1 MDVRLRDCDGQAEL
15 VREHREDLARLDAAR
30 VPKDARRERERE
42 RAVRDCRLERSTQ
55 ILLDFLLAR
64 LLRRHARDEDLRR
77 CRKCVKCLLRLCRSL
92 IPALERHAHA
102 VMRGV
107 GLRHERDMLAAYG
120 TQREHAHAR
129 RQLGRETIEDLRL
142 CERLRER
149 EIHILRLAR
158 DADRERGAECE
169 LHVGIES

>member
-42 RAVRDCRLERSTQ
+42 HAVRDCRLERAAQ

-64 LLRRHARDEDLRR
+64 LLRRHTRDEDLRR
-77 CRKCVKCLLRLCRSL
+77 CRKCVKRLLRLCRSL
-92 IPALERHAHA
+92 RPALERHAHA
-102 VMRGV
+102 VVRCIRLG
-107 GLRHERDMLAAYG
+107 HERDVLAAYG

-129 RQLGRETIEDLRL
+129 WELR
-142 CERLRER
+142 
-149 EIHILRLAR
+149 
-158 DADRERGAECE
+158 
-169 LHVGIES
+169 